1 MWTHL
6 LEAMLNGL
14 CLFVTPLMLI
24 AAMGGGLTLI
34 DRLSHLFGKRNR
46 WRVVEPRGRRQ
57 VV

>member
-14 CLFVTPLMLI
+14 CLFVTPLML
-24 AAMGGGLTLI
+24 MV